1 MKKLDRLVLFCMV
14 PFRGVRFHQT
24 FKKQF
29 MRKQFEIF
37 DADFFAD
44 NINGAGHYAH
54 MQMLL
59 RQSIQA
65 TK

>member
-1 MKKLDRLVLFCMV
+1 
-14 PFRGVRFHQT
+14 
-24 FKKQF
+24 
-29 MRKQFEIF
+29 MRKIFEIF

-44 NINGAGHYAH
+44 NFNGAGHYAH

-59 RQSIQA
+59 RQTIQA